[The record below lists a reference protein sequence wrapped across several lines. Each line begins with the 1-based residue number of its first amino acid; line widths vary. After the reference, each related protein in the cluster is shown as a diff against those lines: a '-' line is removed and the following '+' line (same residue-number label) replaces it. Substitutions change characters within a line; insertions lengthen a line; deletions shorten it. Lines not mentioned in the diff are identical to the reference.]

1 MWTLNHPL
9 SMKLLI
15 FFLPVVLSLESIAQ
29 SSSEDVKTLEKL
41 NEAWIHSYPG
51 KDTATMSR
59 IFADDFFLIS
69 PNGSRITRQDALD
82 NTASPA
88 QQIKSARVDKVQVK
102 LLGNIALIMAE
113 ASFVAVDN
121 GKDVP
126 GRTNYLD
133 VYEKR
138 KGRWVA
144 IAAHVT
150 FLGQ

>member
-1 MWTLNHPL
+1 
-9 SMKLLI
+9 MKLLI
-15 FFLPVVLSLESIAQ
+15 CFLPIILSLESIAQ
-29 SSSEDVKTLEKL
+29 SSSADDIKTLEKL

-59 IFADDFFLIS
+59 IFADDLIMIT
-69 PNGSRITRQDALD
+69 PNGSRMSKKEIIS
-82 NTASPA
+82 NVASPK
-88 QQIKSARVDKVQVK
+88 QQIASARVDKVQVK
-102 LLGNIALIMAE
+102 LLGNVGLVIAE
-113 ASFVAVDN
+113 AIFITKDN

-138 KGRWVA
+138 RGRWVA

-150 FLGQ
+150 YLGQ

>member
-1 MWTLNHPL
+1 
-9 SMKLLI
+9 MKLLI
-15 FFLPVVLSLESIAQ
+15 YFLPLALSLTGIAQ
-29 SSSEDVKTLEKL
+29 SSSNDVKTLEKL
-41 NEAWIHSYPG
+41 NEDWIHSYPT

-59 IFADDFFLIS
+59 IFADDFLLIS
-69 PNGSRITRQDALD
+69 PNGSRITKQDALTM
-82 NTASPA
+82 TASPD
-88 QQIKSARVDKVQVK
+88 QQIKSAKVDKVQVR
-102 LLGNIALIMAE
+102 LLGNNVALIMAE

-126 GRTNYLD
+126 GRTNYMD

-150 FLGQ
+150 YLGQ

>member
-1 MWTLNHPL
+1 
-9 SMKLLI
+9 MKHLI
-15 FFLPVVLSLESIAQ
+15 YFLPFILSLTCVAQ
-29 SSSEDVKTLEKL
+29 SSSSGDIKTLEKL
-41 NEAWIHSYPG
+41 NEDWIHSYPT

-59 IFADDFFLIS
+59 IFADDLIMIT
-69 PNGSRITRQDALD
+69 PNGSRMSKKDIIA
-82 NTASPA
+82 NVASPGQKIA
-88 QQIKSARVDKVQVK
+88 SSKVDKVQVK
-102 LLGNIALIMAE
+102 LLGNIGLVMAE

-121 GKDVP
+121 GKEVP

-150 FLGQ
+150 YLGQ